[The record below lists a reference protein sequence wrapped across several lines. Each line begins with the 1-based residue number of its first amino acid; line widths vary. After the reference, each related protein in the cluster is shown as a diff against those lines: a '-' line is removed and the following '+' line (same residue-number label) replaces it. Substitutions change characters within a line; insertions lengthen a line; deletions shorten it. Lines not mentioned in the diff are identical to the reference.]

1 MEEELPTRE
10 LISLH
15 IKRKQL
21 AHSGLEE
28 WQLSPELPTPEELKG
43 PDRANLRENDTSC
56 PYESK
61 MDYLETQYQLCRVEG
76 TELLRRTVIRN
87 MQNPN
92 IGEDHNSYKY
102 TQVHVQG
109 YTLSKMGLAC
119 RIAFS
124 TEQSQTTIDWPNSPR
139 LKPGTMVVLSPKKYG
154 FSRKFFVAS
163 VIARPVLGGL
173 LPDTNEAE
181 DTPPRVDILWSNP
194 KDAIL
199 DPSVEMV
206 MLESNGGYFESVRH
220 CMIGLQHAALEKTK
234 FDKYIIEGCTD
245 GSAAEYLEK
254 PGVFTPPKVKSFDES
269 QHHAFNRMTT
279 QELAIVQGPPGTGKT
294 FTSVVALESLVE
306 TLSAFEG
313 SPIIVAAQ
321 TNHALDQ
328 ILSSCMG
335 GFGADI
341 ARLGGRSQEA
351 HIEERSLFNLRMNSK
366 LGYSREESQ
375 YRNAAERTWK
385 ALCTRVRDALNMC
398 FPSDNSGLI
407 SPDVFKREG
416 VMTQKQYESL
426 LNPGNEF
433 ADKRDAENEPEPME
447 RWLDLNAKKERP
459 EDDPS
464 EKPDDP
470 SLNSNSRFEQDE
482 RERLRGTFIPVKRSN
497 IFPSNSNA
505 MHHRAS
511 KQLHSRSD
519 LYDIKP
525 QLRAAVYDYMC
536 QKLIDK
542 ATMSFPSIFAEYQT
556 CCQDLTVA
564 RLERSAKVL
573 RFEKVRIIGCTTT
586 GLAKYRGLIS
596 AMRPKVLLIE
606 EAAET
611 REANITSALLP
622 CLDQVILVGDH
633 QQLVPHV
640 DVNELA
646 SKPFNFNVSLFQR
659 LVDLQCPYSMLQTQ
673 RRMIPSIRQ
682 LIRSFYPELKD
693 HETVLDP
700 TKRPPIPGMGK
711 ASSWWFSH
719 DFVDSRSSTM
729 SYVNFDEAEIIVGF
743 ARYLVRNGVKPS
755 EITILTYYNAQL
767 EHIATAINE
776 DKFLSSMNP
785 KNEWSVRTVD
795 GFQGEQNDVIILSLV
810 RGQPATD
817 RPTAG
822 FVENVNRA
830 VVALSRA
837 KRGLYVFGNAK
848 SLLLSSA
855 TSHDTWGSVHETFKQ
870 QGRIENYLPVS
881 CKTHGNITP
890 IHKAADWASII
901 PGGCANICGLKLPCG
916 HGCISLC
923 HAKCKCAHLCE
934 KNNQSLS
941 QKSSQPK
948 SHPASVT
955 SYVSN
960 DKLLQG
966 DFRSLFGSPDGSI
979 PQESLQTRGNDYL
992 AQHSK
997 EQHSMPSFVRGWSA
1011 QSIETNDM
1019 VLEQHRRKKSSS
1031 QGSSVHIRETFKQ
1044 ITIDDKCQRVVDDS
1058 RPPNF
1063 KKTKVETN
1071 SLIDIDE

>member
-1 MEEELPTRE
+1 MKTEEEPPTRE

-15 IKRKQL
+15 VKRQQL
-21 AHSGLEE
+21 ARNGLQE
-28 WQLSPELPTPEELKG
+28 WQLLPELPTPEELVG
-43 PDRANLRENDTSC
+43 SERANLRENDTSC

-61 MDYLETQYQLCRVEG
+61 MDYLETQYHLCRVEG
-76 TELLRRTVIRN
+76 TELLRRTIVRN
-87 MQNPN
+87 VQNPN
-92 IGEDHNSYKY
+92 AGEDHNSCKY

-109 YTLSKMGLAC
+109 YTLSKLGLAC

-139 LKPGTMVVLSPKKYG
+139 LKPGTVVVLSPKKYG
-154 FSRKFFVAS
+154 FSRKFFVAT

-173 LPDTNEAE
+173 IPDVGEAE
-181 DTPPRVDILWSNP
+181 DTPPRVDIMWSNP

-220 CMIGLQHAALEKTK
+220 CMIGLQHAALEETK

-245 GSAAEYLEK
+245 GYKVEYLETT
-254 PGVFTPPKVKSFDES
+254 GVYTPPSVGSFDES
-269 QHHAFNRMTT
+269 QHHAFNQMTT
-279 QELAIVQGPPGTGKT
+279 RELAIIQGPPGTGKT

-306 TLSAFEG
+306 ALSVVGAP
-313 SPIIVAAQ
+313 PIIVAAQ

-328 ILSSCMG
+328 ILSACMG
-335 GFGADI
+335 GFGANI

-351 HIEERSLFNLRMNSK
+351 HIEERSLFNLRQNSK

-375 YRNAAERTWK
+375 YRKAAERAWK
-385 ALCTRVRDALNMC
+385 ALCTRVRDTLSMC

-407 SPDVFKREG
+407 SPNVFRREG
-416 VMTQKQYESL
+416 VLNQKQYESL

-433 ADKRDAENEPEPME
+433 ADNQDAENDPEPME

-459 EDDPS
+459 EDDTS
-464 EKPDDP
+464 DKPDDP
-470 SLNSNSRFEQDE
+470 DLPNNSKFTEQDE
-482 RERLRGTFIPVKRSN
+482 RERLKGTFIPVKRSTIVPN
-497 IFPSNSNA
+497 TSSA
-505 MHHRAS
+505 MRHRAS

-525 QLRAAVYDYMC
+525 QLRSAVYDYMC

-542 ATMSFPSIFAEYQT
+542 ATMSFPSILAEYQA
-556 CCQDLTVA
+556 CCQDLTIA

-573 RFEKVRIIGCTTT
+573 SDESVSIIGCTTT
-586 GLAKYRGLIS
+586 GLAKYRGLIT
-596 AMRPKVLLIE
+596 AMKPKVLLIE

-611 REANITSALLP
+611 REANITSALFP

-646 SKPFNFNVSLFQR
+646 SKPFNFDVSLFQR

-673 RRMIPSIRQ
+673 RRMIPSIRE
-682 LIRSFYPELKD
+682 LIRGFYPELKD
-693 HETVLDP
+693 HEIVLDP
-700 TKRPPIPGMGK
+700 AKRPPIPGMGK
-711 ASSWWFSH
+711 TSSWWFSH
-719 DFVDSRSSTM
+719 DWVDSKSSTM
-729 SYVNFDEAEIIVGF
+729 SYMNFDEAEMIVGF
-743 ARYLVRNGVKPS
+743 TRYLVRNGVKPS
-755 EITILTYYNAQL
+755 QITILTYYNAQL
-767 EHIATAINE
+767 DHITTAIKE
-776 DKFLSSMNP
+776 DNFLSSINP
-785 KNEWSVRTVD
+785 SNEWSVRTVD

-848 SLLLSSA
+848 SLLLGSA
-855 TSHDTWGSVHETFKQ
+855 TSHDTWNLVNETFKQ

-890 IHKAADWASII
+890 IHRAADWASIV
-901 PGGCANICGLKLPCG
+901 PGGCANVCGLKLSCG
-916 HGCISLC
+916 HECIALC
-923 HAKCKCAHLCE
+923 HAKCKCAHLC
-934 KNNQSLS
+934 KPNNQSLPT
-941 QKSSQPK
+941 KTSQPK
-948 SHPASVT
+948 SQLSSAT

-960 DKLLQG
+960 DKLLEG
-966 DFRSLFGSPDGSI
+966 NFRSLFGSLDGFAS
-979 PQESLQTRGNDYL
+979 QESLQARGND
-992 AQHSK
+992 
-997 EQHSMPSFVRGWSA
+997 
-1011 QSIETNDM
+1011 D
-1019 VLEQHRRKKSSS
+1019 
-1031 QGSSVHIRETFKQ
+1031 
-1044 ITIDDKCQRVVDDS
+1044 
-1058 RPPNF
+1058 
-1063 KKTKVETN
+1063 
-1071 SLIDIDE
+1071 LIQTTP